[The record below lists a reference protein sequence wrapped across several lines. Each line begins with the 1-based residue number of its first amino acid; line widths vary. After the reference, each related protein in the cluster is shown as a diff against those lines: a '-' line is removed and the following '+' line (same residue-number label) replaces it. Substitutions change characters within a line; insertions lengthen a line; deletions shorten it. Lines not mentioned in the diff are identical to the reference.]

1 MVGTVHLCL
10 SSPLKAT
17 LRSSRIRNIL
27 ETSTSQWKSVFVSVF
42 FFFKWVYGAV
52 FKLLWFNRLGWYYI
66 HNATESHNDVA
77 GAPEDSIETLVRDM
91 LLEDKGLNLTY
102 RNQNNIWGNFSD
114 LNETWTLFFKKN
126 EVCEVMWWWDKIKDN
141 LNYE

>member
-1 MVGTVHLCL
+1 M
-10 SSPLKAT
+10 
-17 LRSSRIRNIL
+17 
-27 ETSTSQWKSVFVSVF
+27 
-42 FFFKWVYGAV
+42 
-52 FKLLWFNRLGWYYI
+52 
-66 HNATESHNDVA
+66 A
-77 GAPEDSIETLVRDM
+77 GAPEDSIEILVRDM
-91 LLEDKGLNLTY
+91 LFENKGLNLAY